1 MNLNSV
7 KYKDLTFLH
16 MSYFSGLASQLPYH
30 RSAVFQ
36 VGTKRKYLLANRI
49 FMLLLPFVYFL
60 FLWGPGTRGG
70 IYLDYSQYPLGYLC
84 LPSDQAS
91 M

>member
-1 MNLNSV
+1 MTACDQAGLVYKPGSTRLAGLEILNRREKFYWVKGLKYTSRLRKHVMNLNSV

-36 VGTKRKYLLANRI
+36 VGTKN
-49 FMLLLPFVYFL
+49 
-60 FLWGPGTRGG
+60 
-70 IYLDYSQYPLGYLC
+70 Q
-84 LPSDQAS
+84 
-91 M
+91 

>member
-30 RSAVFQ
+30 SSAVSQ
-36 VGTKRKYLLANRI
+36 VGTKTNNDHSLVDNFVVACEQALLFRRAKR
-49 FMLLLPFVYFL
+49 V
-60 FLWGPGTRGG
+60 
-70 IYLDYSQYPLGYLC
+70 S
-84 LPSDQAS
+84 
-91 M
+91 

>member
-36 VGTKRKYLLANRI
+36 VGTKNR
-49 FMLLLPFVYFL
+49 
-60 FLWGPGTRGG
+60 
-70 IYLDYSQYPLGYLC
+70 
-84 LPSDQAS
+84 
-91 M
+91 